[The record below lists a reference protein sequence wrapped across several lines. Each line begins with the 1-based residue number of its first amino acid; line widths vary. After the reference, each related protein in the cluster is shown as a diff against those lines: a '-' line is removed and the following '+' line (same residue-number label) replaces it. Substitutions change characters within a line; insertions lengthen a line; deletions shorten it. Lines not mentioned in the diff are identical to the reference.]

1 MGGRSASA
9 GGGVSSLGGGAAGR
23 RVVCGGLVAGG
34 GAAGGRAAAG
44 GAVES
49 ESGSKGC
56 GRGNCTCVWGRESGS
71 GGGAG
76 GAQNP
81 PTQHGGLGQ
90 HADDPLAQLEVRQ
103 YPVEEAKRLRALNAL
118 RQKSLVEDTN
128 KLLKLAAELNAEV
141 ASEHPDELTPEQLR
155 KLAEIEKL
163 ARGVR
168 EKMSAPVWGA
178 PVYPQP
184 FSPSF
189 H

>member
-1 MGGRSASA
+1 MRRPETASSNSTPRRW
-9 GGGVSSLGGGAAGR
+9 VSL
-23 RVVCGGLVAGG
+23 
-34 GAAGGRAAAG
+34 
-44 GAVES
+44 AVRLAL
-49 ESGSKGC
+49 C
-56 GRGNCTCVWGRESGS
+56 F
-71 GGGAG
+71 ALLPALPG

-90 HADDPLAQLEVRQ
+90 HLDDPLAQLEVRQ

-141 ASEHPDELTPEQLR
+141 SSEHPDALTPEQLR

-168 EKMSAPVWGA
+168 EKMSAPVWGV
-178 PVYPQP
+178 PVYPPP
-184 FSPSF
+184 FSPSLR
-189 H
+189 

>member
-1 MGGRSASA
+1 MRRPETASSNRA
-9 GGGVSSLGGGAAGR
+9 LR
-23 RVVCGGLVAGG
+23 RWVPLAVRLALCFVLLVALP
-34 GAAGGRAAAG
+34 
-44 GAVES
+44 
-49 ESGSKGC
+49 
-56 GRGNCTCVWGRESGS
+56 
-71 GGGAG
+71 G
-76 GAQNP
+76 GAQNAP
-81 PTQHGGLGQ
+81 PQHGGLGQ

-141 ASEHPDELTPEQLR
+141 ASEHPAELTPEQLR

-168 EKMSAPVWGA
+168 EKMSAPVWGV